1 MKYNK
6 ATAVL
11 PPELVE
17 ELQGYV
23 QGEYIYVPIKEGHR
37 ISWGEISGY
46 KQDIEKRN
54 LKIKQAYAAGVT
66 INELSEMFY
75 LSIYSI
81 RKIIYEK

>member
-6 ATAVL
+6 ATVVL

-17 ELQGYV
+17 KIQDYV
-23 QGEYIYVPIKEGHR
+23 QGEYIYIPMKEGHR
-37 ISWGEISGY
+37 RSWGEISGY
-46 KQDIEKRN
+46 RKDIEKRN
-54 LKIKQAYAAGVT
+54 LKIKQAHAEGLT
-66 INELSEMFY
+66 INELSEIFY